1 MRAEWNASYLNFG
14 RSIMKNFASVFN
26 QFLSLVPRSVF
37 RACVDRFQGDYRT
50 RVFNC
55 WSQFGV
61 MLYAQ
66 LTGKTSLR
74 DLIIGFCN
82 KANYFYHLGLRNVA
96 RSTVADANKNRNWQI
111 YESLFTE
118 ILLRCRD
125 LSPKHKFRFK
135 NNLESLDA
143 TTVDLCLES
152 FPWAQFRQTKG
163 AIKIHTKLDH
173 SGQIPSFVN
182 ISDGKTH
189 EIRVARALRFEPN
202 SILVVDRAYI
212 DYKWLHRIHQHRAFW
227 VTRLKSNMVFA
238 TVINP
243 EHILPKLSR
252 HAHKSGVLK
261 DQIIRLAGNNAGD
274 LPIELRLVV
283 YKDLETGT
291 IYEYL
296 TNIFHL
302 AALTIAKIYKSRWNI
317 EIFFKWI
324 KQNLKIKT
332 FIGTTENAVR
342 TQIWI
347 AMITYLLLSYLKYKT
362 KCQFTLLEIQRY
374 LRENIFARV
383 SLNSILFLDSRAR
396 ALSQCSQPADP
407 NQVCLK
413 L

>member
-1 MRAEWNASYLNFG
+1 
-14 RSIMKNFASVFN
+14 MKNFASVFN

-37 RACVDRFQGDYRT
+37 KACVEKFRGDYRV
-50 RVFNC
+50 RVFHC

-61 MLYAQ
+61 MVYAQ

-74 DLIIGFCN
+74 DIVIGFSN
-82 KANYFYHLGLRNVA
+82 KANYFYHLGLRNIA
-96 RSTVADANKNRNWQI
+96 RSTIADANKNRSWQI
-111 YESLFTE
+111 YERLFTE
-118 ILLRCRD
+118 VLLRCRD
-125 LSPKHKFRFK
+125 ISPKHKFRFK
-135 NNLESLDA
+135 NNLESIDA
-143 TTVDLCLES
+143 TTVDLCLAS

-189 EIRVARALRFEPN
+189 EIRVARTLRFEPN
-202 SILVVDRAYI
+202 SISIVDRAYI
-212 DYKWLHRIHQHRAFW
+212 DYKWLHEIHQGRSFW
-227 VTRLKSNMVFA
+227 VTHLKRNMVFT
-238 TVINP
+238 TVRNP
-243 EHILPKLSR
+243 ENALPELSKR
-252 HAHKSGVLK
+252 ARKSGVMK
-261 DQIIRLAGNNAGD
+261 DKIIRLVGSKAAD

-283 YKDLETGT
+283 YRDTETGIT
-291 IYEYL
+291 YEYV

-302 AALTIAKIYKSRWNI
+302 SALTIAEIYKSRWDI
-317 EIFFKWI
+317 ETFFKWI

-362 KCQFTLLEIQRY
+362 RCQFTLLEIQRY
-374 LRENIFARV
+374 IRENIFTRA
-383 SLNSILFLDSRAR
+383 SFNSILLLDPHERSLIR
-396 ALSQCSQPADP
+396 CSQASNP